1 MSNTSRGRFP
11 IVLGND
17 PDMIFSPILNVLS
30 VWISAIVDGIVS
42 ILRER
47 ERERERELVN
57 ILISYYVNHLLVR
70 KLFPK
75 SNELN
80 CNVLLLIL
88 LQFIY
93 PVNKL

>member
-17 PDMIFSPILNVLS
+17 PVMIFSPILNVLS

-42 ILRER
+42 IL
-47 ERERERELVN
+47 RERERELVN